1 RLADLPRGKPIFQ
14 RGEGGIVAALEAD
27 QAGDA
32 GFCDTSRTVAS
43 ARERQIHRF
52 FAEDRLLRR
61 RRALDE
67 LGVRIGG
74 RADDHSLDARVAE
87 DLLGA
92 ADLRAVFL
100 RELGRSCRVTST
112 TYLSLTPGWRTRLPA
127 WILPMR
133 PAPKSA
139 TSVMRSPGLLL
150 LQHPLVHRIVL
161 EMPFP
166 RRSRH
171 HVEIIRIVAVG
182 HDDRVIAAR

>member
-1 RLADLPRGKPIFQ
+1 MDARGFVAEDPAKDVEVVDQHVLEDAAGDLDVIHGRRAGIAAGDQEHLRLADLPRGKPIFQ

-74 RADDHSLDARVAE
+74 RADDHRLDARVAE

-100 RELGRSCRVTST
+100 RELGRSCRVD
-112 TYLSLTPGWRTRLPA
+112 
-127 WILPMR
+127 
-133 PAPKSA
+133 
-139 TSVMRSPGLLL
+139 VDD
-150 LQHPLVHRIVL
+150 VL
-161 EMPFP
+161 EP
-166 RRSRH
+166 H
-171 HVEIIRIVAVG
+171 AGLANEVTGVDLADATGAE
-182 HDDRVIAAR
+182 